1 MKSRDLNIELLIIST
16 DNNWKRSG
24 LELKDI
30 LIQQEFNFIGKG
42 SNYYTGKEKDIYS
55 KGLNCEHSGQLLTLY
70 INKYNQAQTTIILKM
85 L

>member
-1 MKSRDLNIELLIIST
+1 MDYLLYIHLVISRDLNIELLPIST
-16 DNNWKRSG
+16 DNIWKLCG

-70 INKYNQAQTTIILKM
+70 NIVVKK
-85 L
+85 